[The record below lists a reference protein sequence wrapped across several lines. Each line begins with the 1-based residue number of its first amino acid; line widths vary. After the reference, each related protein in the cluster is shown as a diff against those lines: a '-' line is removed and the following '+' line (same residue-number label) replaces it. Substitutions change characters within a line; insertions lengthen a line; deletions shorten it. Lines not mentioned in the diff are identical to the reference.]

1 MSKALLTDLNL
12 NKTDY
17 LIVGVSSGPDSMA
30 LLNYLQ
36 THTKNPLVVAHIN
49 HNVRKQSQEEEQY
62 LKKYFQDNNIIFECH
77 KIEKYTQNN
86 FENEARTKRYQFYE
100 QILHKYNS
108 KYLFLAHH
116 GDDLI
121 ETILMKIVRGSNL
134 EGYAG
139 IKKVSKQKDYYIIR
153 PFLEYTKDD
162 LLNYNQKHHIKYYLD
177 ITNKDTTYT
186 RNRYRKNFL
195 PLLKKEDKNVH
206 KKFLKYSETLLEYNN
221 YVNDEVNNLLP
232 HIYKDNILL
241 LAKITTIH
249 PFLLKNIIYKILS
262 TIYNNQN
269 NIITEKHLTNII
281 NLINSPKPNL
291 TITLPKN
298 LIIIKEYNKLYFTK
312 TNITNENNY
321 KVIFTNYQKIGNH
334 ILKTINNTTQNGNNI
349 CRLNSKKLSLPLY
362 IRNKK
367 DGDYIEVLGLNGK
380 QKVKDI
386 FINEKVPLS
395 KRKNYPL
402 LVDNQDNILWIP
414 NIKKSKFNLKNT
426 ENYDIIIEY
435 CEEEE

>member
-62 LKKYFQDNNIIFECH
+62 LKKYCQDNNIIFECH

>member
-1 MSKALLTDLNL
+1 
-12 NKTDY
+12 
-17 LIVGVSSGPDSMA
+17 
-30 LLNYLQ
+30 
-36 THTKNPLVVAHIN
+36 
-49 HNVRKQSQEEEQY
+49 
-62 LKKYFQDNNIIFECH
+62 
-77 KIEKYTQNN
+77 
-86 FENEARTKRYQFYE
+86 
-100 QILHKYNS
+100 
-108 KYLFLAHH
+108 
-116 GDDLI
+116 
-121 ETILMKIVRGSNL
+121 MKIVRGSNL